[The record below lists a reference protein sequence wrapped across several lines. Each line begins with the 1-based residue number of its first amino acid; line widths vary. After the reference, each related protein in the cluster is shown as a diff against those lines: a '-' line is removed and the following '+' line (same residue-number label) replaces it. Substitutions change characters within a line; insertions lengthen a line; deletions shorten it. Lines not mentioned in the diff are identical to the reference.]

1 MCPKILTPIQN
12 HPARAQ
18 VPDQDQA
25 RDRDHDQAP
34 GLVQD
39 HTRDQD
45 KAEKA
50 EKIAAILT
58 EEDILVSNVKAKT
71 EKTEA
76 EVREGVRADTREEEA
91 IHLRVISHAIQM
103 GLTLPRFQYDPSLKT
118 PTLTIPILRFS
129 RSQQDSRLSI

>member
-12 HPARAQ
+12 HPA
-18 VPDQDQA
+18 QA

-39 HTRDQD
+39 QDHAQDQD
-45 KAEKA
+45 QAEKE
-50 EKIAAILT
+50 EKEEKVAAILT

-71 EKTEA
+71 EKTGA
-76 EVREGVRADTREEEA
+76 EVREGVRANTREAEA
-91 IHLRVISHAIQM
+91 IHLPVISHAIQM
-103 GLTLPRFQYDPSLKT
+103 GLTHPRSQYDPSLKT

-129 RSQQDSRLSI
+129 RSLQDSRLSI